1 MEMRKSVSAL
11 IGMSVAVALIATAC
25 SDTATTAPS
34 LQRSTAG
41 PSSLLGIN
49 LGGTVNTLTSL
60 LVAPVTRNTPLDSDV
75 SWTFTAGPGG
85 ATSSNSAVG
94 LTIVVPYGAL
104 SSTQT
109 ITVTALAGAPV
120 AYRFEPH
127 LVFNKKVVLTQS
139 LTGTSVGLLGLV
151 VLNGAHFTGDVLD
164 VNADGLVAVDE
175 TVPALLTLLTNRATF
190 SVGHFSGWIVAS
202 GVGDD
207 SGGAW

>member
-1 MEMRKSVSAL
+1 MEMRKSVSGL
-11 IGMSVAVALIATAC
+11 IGMSVAVALVATAC

-60 LVAPVTRNTPLDSDV
+60 LVAPVTRSTPLQSDV

-85 ATSSNSAVG
+85 AVSSNSNVG

-104 SSTQT
+104 SSTET

-127 LVFNKKVVLTQS
+127 LVFSKKVSLTQN
-139 LTGTSVGLLGLV
+139 LNGTSVGLLGLV
-151 VLNGAHFTGDVLD
+151 ALNGAHFTGDVLD
-164 VNADGLVAVDE
+164 VNADGLVSVDE
-175 TVPALLTLLTNRATF
+175 TVPALLTLLTHKATF
-190 SVGHFSGWIVAS
+190 NVGHFSGWILAS
-202 GVGDD
+202 GDADD
-207 SGGAW
+207 GGAW

>member
-1 MEMRKSVSAL
+1 MRKSVSAL
-11 IGMSVAVALIATAC
+11 LGLSVVVVLVVTGC

-34 LQRSTAG
+34 LQRSTTA
-41 PSSLLGIN
+41 PSNLLGIN
-49 LGGTVNTLTSL
+49 LGGTLNTLTSL

>member
-1 MEMRKSVSAL
+1 MRKSVSAL
-11 IGMSVAVALIATAC
+11 IGMSVAVALVATAC

-60 LVAPVTRNTPLDSDV
+60 LVAPVTRNTSLESDV

-85 ATSSNSAVG
+85 AVSSNSNVG

-104 SSTQT
+104 SATET

-127 LVFNKKVVLTQS
+127 LVFSKKVSLTQN
-139 LTGTSVGLLGLV
+139 LNGTSVGLLGLV
-151 VLNGAHFTGDVLD
+151 ALNGAHFTGDVLD
-164 VNADGLVAVDE
+164 VNADGLVSVDE
-175 TVPALLTLLTNRATF
+175 TVPALLTLLTHKATF
-190 SVGHFSGWIVAS
+190 NVGHFSGWILAS
-202 GVGDD
+202 GDADD
-207 SGGAW
+207 GGAW

>member
-1 MEMRKSVSAL
+1 MRKSVSL
-11 IGMSVAVALIATAC
+11 LVGMSVIVAFVVSAC
-25 SDTATTAPS
+25 GDTATTAPS

-60 LVAPVTRNTPLDSDV
+60 LVAPVTRNTPLQSDV

-85 ATSSNSAVG
+85 AVSSNSDVG

-127 LVFNKKVVLTQS
+127 LVFSRKVSLTQN
-139 LTGTSVGLLGLV
+139 LDGTSVGLLGLV
-151 VLNGAHFTGDVLD
+151 ALSGAHFTGDALD
-164 VNADGLVAVDE
+164 VNADGLVSVDE
-175 TVPALLTLLTNRATF
+175 TVPALLTLLTHKVTF
-190 SVGHFSGWIVAS
+190 GVGHFSGWIVAS
-202 GVGDD
+202 GVDD
-207 SGGAW
+207 TGGAW